1 MRTTRF
7 AEAIRVRLPS
17 GLRAQLDAAAARE
30 EKTHSEII
38 RDALRKSL
46 GSDRQECDDE

>member
-38 RDALRKSL
+38 RDASL